1 MTYQNL
7 SSEEV
12 TEAEAYFEGRR
23 DEIQEQ
29 LEAIVTKEA
38 RMYADSFDEPID
50 NSKFDDLVELV
61 ENIFLR

>member
-38 RMYADSFDEPID
+38 RTYADSFDEPID